1 MRRICCYCHKESRDK
16 LKLPPGLPAGS
27 VTHII
32 CKACLPRA
40 NAEVDAAIKKL
51 KERDNGKR

>member
-1 MRRICCYCHKESRDK
+1 MKRVCMYCKKIYGNS
-16 LKLPPGLPAGS
+16 LKLPPGLPKGTVSHGIGPCCIA
-27 VTHII
+27 
-32 CKACLPRA
+32 KA